1 MARCRSEV
9 GETLLTEVLFAH
21 NKVLALSSKKYQ
33 VYMVED
39 SVPPTEFPAS
49 QDFTAL
55 PSTVEFSR
63 IVANVITSLSTTYFK
78 QLEKQK

>member
-1 MARCRSEV
+1 LAAHSNDT
-9 GETLLTEVLFAH
+9 GETLLTEVMLAH

-39 SVPPTEFPAS
+39 SVPPTEFPPT
-49 QDFTAL
+49 QDFTPL

-63 IVANVITSLSTTYFK
+63 IVANVITSLSTSYLK
-78 QLEKQK
+78 QLERQK

>member
-1 MARCRSEV
+1 M
-9 GETLLTEVLFAH
+9 LTEVVVAH
-21 NKVLALSSKKYQ
+21 NRVLALPSKKYQ

-39 SVPPTEFPAS
+39 SIPPTEFSPN
-49 QDFTAL
+49 QDFTSL

-78 QLEKQK
+78 QLEKK

>member
-1 MARCRSEV
+1 MLVSQ
-9 GETLLTEVLFAH
+9 
-21 NKVLALSSKKYQ
+21 NKVLALGSKKYQ

-39 SVPPTEFPAS
+39 SIPPLDFD
-49 QDFTAL
+49 QHQNFTAL

-78 QLEKQK
+78 QL

>member
-1 MARCRSEV
+1 
-9 GETLLTEVLFAH
+9 VLFAH

-39 SVPPTEFPAS
+39 SIPPTEFGQS

-78 QLEKQK
+78 QLERQK